1 MVLPQQHQPRRS
13 LRRSFAPQEAFKDI
27 VIPGVGGDEEDPRVW
42 VPQTE
47 CLDFRPLCFCTSNGY
62 YVNLLRF
69 KGGGVLGTH
78 KHPSPVHAYTIKG
91 DWGYLEHDWKAHAGT
106 YVFEPPGETH
116 TLVVDEDCD
125 EMVAL
130 FHVTGALIYVDPA
143 TGVAYG
149 ADYVVGPPA
158 NPDDLREKMRADFIL
173 LMRAQTLLPA
183 PTKALLK
190 FYAKA
195 WDEAPPAHWSD
206 VIRGLCDEGLVQAT
220 RDAAGEPVEVWF

>member
-1 MVLPQQHQPRRS
+1 MAACLGLLLACAEVAALLLPPQQHQPRRS

-27 VIPGVGGDEEDPRVW
+27 VIPGVGGEEEDPRVW

-47 CLDFRPLCFCTSNGY
+47 CLDFRPLCLCTSNGY

-143 TGVAYG
+143 TGATTGYDDVFTKLAKAKAWYAECGLG
-149 ADYVVGPPA
+149 ADY
-158 NPDDLREKMRADFIL
+158 ADQFI
-173 LMRAQTLLPA
+173 R
-183 PTKALLK
+183 
-190 FYAKA
+190 
-195 WDEAPPAHWSD
+195 
-206 VIRGLCDEGLVQAT
+206 
-220 RDAAGEPVEVWF
+220 

>member
-1 MVLPQQHQPRRS
+1 MAACLGLLLASAEVASLVLPQQQQPRRS

-27 VIPGVGGDEEDPRVW
+27 VIPGVGGEEEDPRVW

-143 TGVAYG
+143 TGATTGYDDVFTKLAKAKAWYAECGLG
-149 ADYVVGPPA
+149 ADYV
-158 NPDDLREKMRADFIL
+158 DQFI
-173 LMRAQTLLPA
+173 R
-183 PTKALLK
+183 
-190 FYAKA
+190 
-195 WDEAPPAHWSD
+195 
-206 VIRGLCDEGLVQAT
+206 
-220 RDAAGEPVEVWF
+220 